1 MKINFKTIAYI
12 SAQAVIDL
20 SETSKQVKQ
29 SDGKLQLKLLRTKQP
44 LGSVQVPWRIEPDN
58 NDSVYYDI
66 TGLYA

>member
-1 MKINFKTIAYI
+1 M
-12 SAQAVIDL
+12 

-66 TGLYA
+66 TGLYAYYLVLSVVIVGFNIILKV